1 MTRRSAFA
9 YVVVILSLAIG
20 SESRGQVIEPLLEQR
35 VAASD
40 PNDLLPVIVTL
51 SAKKDVK
58 AVVSPDMT
66 KKQRRAKVVAE
77 LRNYAA
83 TTQAP
88 IIDEMRN
95 LGAINIKRLWI
106 VNSIAA
112 HVPAGAI
119 DDVAAIP
126 GVQSIQLDTTM
137 NAPALEPGTGVTPEW
152 NIDAIGA
159 PELWNLGYR
168 GQGVVVASLD
178 TGVELEHPDLLPRWR
193 GGTNSWFD
201 PYDATESPFDLAGTS
216 TGHGTHVM
224 GLIVGGDA
232 GGTAIGVAPEAKWI
246 AAKIFDTNGDAPRS
260 IIHLGFQW
268 LLDPDGNSATNDAA
282 DVVNASFGFDSPGCD
297 LEFEPDIAVLK
308 LAAIAFVAAAGNS
321 GPASNTSVSPA
332 NNPSSFAV
340 GSVDAASSI
349 AADSSRGP
357 SACDGTI
364 FPDVAAPGVDVDT
377 ADVFSLGDPVYFT
390 VSGTSFAAPHVT
402 GAMALLLSAS
412 PDLTPEQLELA
423 LQQSALDIGAV
434 GPDND
439 TGYGSIDVLEAFNRL
454 TASADADGDGFVAS
468 LDCNDKDPS
477 IYPGAIE
484 TKFDG
489 IDQDCNGYD
498 LTIKIA
504 KAIYN
509 TRYDLLLV
517 EASSRLGKNAKLT
530 LVGYGPMKWSR
541 LLRRWLIVVR
551 PAGGNPGSVAVSGI
565 EGTEVATVRPVTAQA
580 ALAQ

>member
-1 MTRRSAFA
+1 MIRRVVFA
-9 YVVVILSLAIG
+9 SLLSILSLGIG
-20 SESRGQVIEPLLEQR
+20 GESRAQVIEPGLEQ
-35 VAASD
+35 AIATSG
-40 PNDLLPVIVTL
+40 PEELLPVIVTL
-51 SAKKDVK
+51 SARKDVR
-58 AVVSPDMT
+58 AMVRPDMT
-66 KKQRRAKVVAE
+66 KKQRRAKIVTE

-88 IIDEMRN
+88 IVDQMQN

-106 VNSIAA
+106 INSIAA

-119 DDVAAIP
+119 NDVAAIP
-126 GVQSIQLDTTM
+126 GVQSIRFDATM
-137 NAPALEPGTGVTPEW
+137 NAPTLEPGIGVMPEW

-159 PELWNLGYR
+159 PELWNLGYL

-232 GGTAIGVAPEAKWI
+232 GGTAIGIAPEAKWI
-246 AAKIFDTNGDAPRS
+246 AAKIFDTSGDAPTS
-260 IIHLGFQW
+260 FVHLGFQW
-268 LLDPDGNSATNDAA
+268 LLDPDGSSATDDAP
-282 DVVNASFGFDSPGCD
+282 DVVNASFGFENPGCD

-308 LAAIAFVAAAGNS
+308 FAAIAFVAAAGNF
-321 GPASNTSVSPA
+321 GAASDTSVSPA

-340 GSVDAASSI
+340 GSVDAASGT

-364 FPDVAAPGVDVDT
+364 FPDVVAPGVDVDT
-377 ADVFSLGDPVYFT
+377 ADIFSLGTPVYIA
-390 VSGTSFAAPHVT
+390 VSGTSFAAPHAT
-402 GAMALLLSAS
+402 GAMALLLSAF

-439 TGYGSIDVLEAFNRL
+439 TGYGLIDVLEAFNRL
-454 TASADADGDGFVAS
+454 TASADVDGDGFVAS
-468 LDCNDKDPS
+468 LDCNDNDPS
-477 IYPGAIE
+477 IYPDAIE

-498 LTIKIA
+498 LTIKIL
-504 KAIYN
+504 KARYN
-509 TRYDLLLV
+509 ARKDRLHV
-517 EASSRLGKNAKLT
+517 EATSRLGKRAMLM
-530 LVGYGPMKWSR
+530 LVGYGPMKWSKSE
-541 LLRRWLIVVR
+541 RRWLLTVK
-551 PAGGNPGSVAVSGI
+551 PAGGNPGIVTVSGI
-565 EGTEVATVRPVTAQA
+565 EGSEVATIQIVVAQA
-580 ALAQ
+580 DPAQ